1 MRITSIE
8 EITWKTIT
16 PEPGAFPCFCCH
28 GVNGNATYFVNAEM
42 VEGIHDHKLRLPVC
56 EKCAEYARIY
66 PTWLEE
72 MLFKRRM
79 EAAAA
84 TMPESVPAMDAG
96 F

>member
-16 PEPGAFPCFCCH
+16 PAEGAFPCYACH
-28 GVNGNATYFVNAEM
+28 GVNGNATHFVHAEIQSTRIDM
-42 VEGIHDHKLRLPVC
+42 VKLPVC
-56 EKCAEYARIY
+56 EKCAEYARTY
-66 PTWLEE
+66 PAWLAE

-79 EAAAA
+79 ESAEE

-96 F
+96 C